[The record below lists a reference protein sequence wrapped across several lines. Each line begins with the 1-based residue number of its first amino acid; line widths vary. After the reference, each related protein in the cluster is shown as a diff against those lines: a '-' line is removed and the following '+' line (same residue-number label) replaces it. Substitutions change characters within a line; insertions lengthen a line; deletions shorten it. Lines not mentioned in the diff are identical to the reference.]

1 LHAQQLDLGSS
12 HVVDA
17 SAALAQ
23 RLGLAADV
31 CRPIPT
37 AGYNSA
43 TPVTEGLAASFS
55 FLLSFFLH
63 CSWGFLRGD
72 PGLRGLHGFESRRLP
87 GSGALNVGRHLA
99 AVAAQR
105 LASTPWVDAALYSD
119 ARAEAVLTAA
129 EAAWL
134 APDGSGYTGDRGG
147 MCGVQGAA
155 SEGTAEPFC
164 EGDGVGLEIV
174 WDDGSPEP
182 GSHLANA
189 LAALALVAVPPAGG
203 CGLHVCAA
211 RC

>member
-1 LHAQQLDLGSS
+1 MPPYTHGGLH
-12 HVVDA
+12 
-17 SAALAQ
+17 
-23 RLGLAADV
+23 
-31 CRPIPT
+31 
-37 AGYNSA
+37 SA
-43 TPVTEGLAASFS
+43 TPATEGLAASFS
-55 FLLSFFLH
+55 FLLSFLLH

-119 ARAEAVLTAA
+119 ARAEAVLTEA

-134 APDGSGYTGDRGG
+134 ASGGSGYTGGRGG

-155 SEGTAEPFC
+155 SEGSAEPVC
-164 EGDGVGLEIV
+164 KGDGLGFEIV
-174 WDDGSPEP
+174 WDDGSPDP

-203 CGLHVCAA
+203 CGLRRGAW
-211 RC
+211 RCWRGALLPLLQLPPSHDNGAHTGGAVGAHQ